1 MKSERKKTPSPL
13 RYLCG
18 ILAVWTVLI
27 GFSKFAGGRVGSGSI
42 RIPAAALLL
51 IVIPAAVFAIS
62 RLGTHCVYIRS
73 HSGALRRGTALLGAL
88 TLSLSAFTLPAE
100 ATVSGSLSVANIG
113 WNETAFSEGTPGKG
127 TATNKTAS
135 SSWAANGTQI
145 TGTVTPAES
154 SENSGGGGC
163 GGSSSTT
170 TYYYSSGATSTLTI
184 TNQSAEKSLLTFS
197 YTVPSPSAG
206 TLTID
211 GTAQT
216 KASSFSK
223 TLEPNGTVLIKL
235 TTSANPAS
243 STSSNPSGYAASAT
257 LSNLSLTSLN
267 RDISVTFAQP
277 VHGSYTVNVGST
289 KLNVGETCTKPV
301 TTQYTL
307 SARADANYVFD
318 GWYVNDTKVSVA
330 ATYTTAFSDD
340 CTVEARFAE
349 EPLFSVIQMSDQTA
363 DKSAYVEVNSSYY
376 HEIGDSKSKKG
387 SSHTNVG
394 TSGNNSYGEPTYFPY
409 STWSA
414 SDGAIQ
420 SSASG
425 TATGDNQTTL
435 GYSSAS
441 ATLYSDIIRVKCKE
455 NCIITFDSSMDAQSV
470 QIANSNGASDNQY
483 GVFLYYYTTASD
495 RANAGTIRTNG
506 TAEFKGSKQTSGK
519 ASTRVVVNKGEY
531 LYLHAYAKTRKEKFI
546 ASGHITDNYSYTAKI
561 SNFTVTPN
569 TIEHTLTTGN
579 RDNTGAVLKY
589 GSVKINGTA
598 KSVSSGTCDYKAA
611 ENATLTLTPGTA
623 PTGYTFIGWHNVT
636 DNKYDY
642 TSSTYTVKM
651 TNDYE
656 VYPIYVPAMTIT
668 ADGDNG
674 YESATYQYK
683 SLSGGMVPSNG
694 QLFVARGPIQSN
706 GGNPAFYTSLKDAF
720 AATDTVFLLA
730 WDTINGSL
738 TIPVGKTLV
747 IPDRLADPGPDASQP
762 EQVTSSTGIS
772 SYCKVTLNGNLT
784 VNGKLVVNGMQSST
798 ASGRA
803 AGSIGYLSLSD
814 KATVTVNSGGELCG
828 YGQIRGGSI
837 TAENGSTVRELMEIS
852 DRRTALVMKEIVD
865 QKSSKRVFPFNNFS
879 IKTIESPVTYASGAK
894 LYAQYSVM
902 LEGNNHSAGA
912 VLIFG
917 SSGAL
922 FNLTRGSMTKSF
934 DLDTDKTI
942 YRLNEGGEMGTG
954 SFQLDVKFS
963 VASYGGTTITIKSQ
977 DYWMPLNAGF
987 DLRTAGDM
995 TVNNDFKFLPG
1006 ASLSVEKGGTC
1017 TVASSAKLLFYRLN
1031 DYDTRGIGNGTYQ
1044 KGYSAKVYPVNA
1056 TNLPGG
1062 GYTHPKLD
1070 TVGSARLNVDGEMI
1084 VNGGLYVSDELV
1096 SQSNQG
1102 FTGTEPVDGVNKTRQ
1117 EINQA
1122 YFKLYPNGYNVL
1134 TGTGSINMTTALT
1147 NSNVNE
1153 AMTSQNTND
1162 PAWAK
1167 IPISPIKGLKADATA
1182 DTPENYQSLNTQA
1195 TYYGVYRPG
1204 NFYVWTTEKPE
1215 IAKIV
1220 GGGNETTTYRS
1231 LADAVQAYTAG
1242 TGYIQM
1248 LKDSTEP
1255 GFTVSQ
1261 NVTLDL
1267 NGKTVTLAGDLTVAE
1282 GCTLSGMDS
1291 SSKEYA
1297 APSGKI
1303 VGKVT
1308 GYAPTYQTPTVTTT
1322 DGDTYDRYVAIP
1334 GTEADGNTPNL
1345 SFHHFNISVTGY
1357 HFELATGDTP
1367 QCALF
1372 FIGKFQGDEAAKGYL
1387 TSLGF
1392 TLKVKGEN
1400 GENDTQLGE
1409 DNYELPDNKN
1419 EIPKMPA
1426 AGEEST
1432 SKVVY
1437 DRDGD
1442 GAYLFEVYLKRS
1454 FKKGESKGYTE
1465 YISATA
1471 QATFKN
1477 GRTQQSDPRELSFQ
1491 EAWTDKGLTTG
1502 QREILD
1508 KFLTDLG
1515 IK

>member
-1 MKSERKKTPSPL
+1 MKAEGKKTPSPL

-100 ATVSGSLSVANIG
+100 AAVSGSLSVANIG
-113 WNETAFSEGTPGKG
+113 LSETEFSEGTPPGKG

-135 SSWAANGTQI
+135 SSWAADGTQI

-154 SENSGGGGC
+154 SETIKGGTC
-163 GGSSSTT
+163 GSDTT
-170 TYYYSSGATSTLTI
+170 TYYYSSEATSTLTI
-184 TNQSAEKSLLTFS
+184 TNQSAKESLLTFS
-197 YTVPSPSAG
+197 YTVPSAG

-211 GTAQT
+211 GKVQT

-223 TLEPNGTVLIKL
+223 TLDPNGTVLIKL
-235 TTSANPAS
+235 TTQANPAS
-243 STSSNPSGYAASAT
+243 STSSNPSDYAASAT

-277 VHGSYTVNVGST
+277 VHGSYTVKAGST
-289 KLNVGETCTKPV
+289 TLKVGETYTKPV
-301 TTQYTL
+301 STTYTL

-340 CTVEARFAE
+340 CTVEARFVE
-349 EPLFSVIQMSDQTA
+349 DPLFSVIQMSDPAAA

-387 SSHTNVG
+387 SSHTNVD

-414 SDGAIQ
+414 SNGAIQ
-420 SSASG
+420 SSAIG
-425 TATGDNQTTL
+425 TATGDNQTTW

-470 QIANSNGASDNQY
+470 SIANSNGASDNQY
-483 GVFLYYYTTASD
+483 GVFLYYYTTASAS
-495 RANAGTIRTNG
+495 ANASTIKTNG

-531 LYLHAYAKTRKEKFI
+531 LYLYAYAKTRKEKFI
-546 ASGHITDNYSYTAKI
+546 SSGYITDNYSYAATI
-561 SNFTVTPN
+561 SKFTVTPN

-598 KSVSSGTCDYKAA
+598 QGVSSGTYSYKAA
-611 ENATLTLTPGTA
+611 DNATLKLTPGTA

-636 DNKYDY
+636 DKEYDY
-642 TSSTYTVKM
+642 TNSTYTVQM
-651 TNDYE
+651 TKDYE

-668 ADGDNG
+668 AGGDNG

-694 QLFVARGPIQSN
+694 QLFVARNADCSK
-706 GGNPAFYTSLKDAF
+706 FYTDLNAAF
-720 AATDTVFLLA
+720 SDTNIVFLLA
-730 WDTINGSL
+730 GDTFNGSL
-738 TIPVGKTLV
+738 TIPTGKTLV
-747 IPDRLADPGPDASQP
+747 IPDRLADSGPAASQP

-837 TAENGSTVRELMEIS
+837 TAENSSTVRELMEIS
-852 DRRTALVMKEIVD
+852 DRRAALVMKEIED
-865 QKSSKRVFPFNNFS
+865 QKSSKRVFPFSNFS

-922 FNLTRGSMTKSF
+922 FNLTQGSMTKSF
-934 DLDTDKTI
+934 DLAADKTV
-942 YRLNEGGEMGTG
+942 YRLNEGGKMSTG
-954 SFQLDVKFS
+954 SFQLDVKFGVQGVGS
-963 VASYGGTTITIKSQ
+963 QTITIKSL

-995 TVNNDFKFLPG
+995 TVNSDFKFLPG

-1017 TVASSAKLLFYRLN
+1017 TVVSGAKLLFYRLN
-1031 DYDTRGIGNGTYQ
+1031 DYDTREIDKGEYQ
-1044 KGYSAKVYPVNA
+1044 KGYSTKVYPVNA

-1084 VNGGLYVSDELV
+1084 VNGGLYVSNDPVSESNQDFDRTELV
-1096 SQSNQG
+1096 D
-1102 FTGTEPVDGVNKTRQ
+1102 GTPKTRQ
-1117 EINQA
+1117 QINEA
-1122 YFKLYPNGYNVL
+1122 YFTVYPNGYNVL
-1134 TGTGSINMTTALT
+1134 TGTGSIDMTAAQT
-1147 NSNVNE
+1147 NQTEVYE
-1153 AMTSQNTND
+1153 AMTAQKTND
-1162 PAWAK
+1162 PAWAPIK
-1167 IPISPIKGLKADATA
+1167 ITPIKGLKADATV
-1182 DTPENYQSLNTQA
+1182 DNSDNYQPLTQA
-1195 TYYGVYRPG
+1195 TYYGVYQPG
-1204 NFYVWTTEKPE
+1204 GFYTWTTEKPVV
-1215 IAKIV
+1215 AKIV
-1220 GGGNETTTYRS
+1220 NGANEQTYRS
-1231 LADAVQAYTAG
+1231 LAAAVQHYTAG

-1255 GFTVSQ
+1255 GFTVDK

-1267 NGKTVTLAGDLTVAE
+1267 NGKTVKLAGTLTVAK
-1282 GCTLSGMDS
+1282 GFTLSGMDS
-1291 SSKEYA
+1291 SVSKDYVT

-1303 VGKVT
+1303 VGTVT
-1308 GYAPTYQTPTVTTT
+1308 GTVAPTYQTPTVKEE
-1322 DGDTYDRYVAIP
+1322 YDRYVAISVTEN
-1334 GTEADGNTPNL
+1334 GTSTL
-1345 SFHHFNISVTGY
+1345 SFHHFNISVSGY
-1357 HFELATGDTP
+1357 RFELATGDTP

-1372 FIGKFQGDEAAKGYL
+1372 FIGKFRGDDAAKKYL
-1387 TSLGF
+1387 TKLGF
-1392 TLKVKGEN
+1392 TLKYIADESQDFSYPMPGSLN
-1400 GENDTQLGE
+1400 
-1409 DNYELPDNKN
+1409 N
-1419 EIPKMPA
+1419 EV
-1426 AGEEST
+1426 GLDEE
-1432 SKVVY
+1432 
-1437 DRDGD
+1437 
-1442 GAYLFEVYLKRS
+1442 GAYLFEAYLMRS
-1454 FKKGESKGYTE
+1454 FDKNDAAAYQTK
-1465 YISATA
+1465 ISATA
-1471 QATFKN
+1471 QAIFGTN
-1477 GRTQQSDPRELSFQ
+1477 VGTQNSETKEWSFQ
-1491 EAWTDKGLTTG
+1491 EAWTEPEGLKDLTDE
-1502 QREILD
+1502 QKAILD
-1508 KFLTDLG
+1508 KFLKELG
-1515 IK
+1515 ITKQAE

>member
-1 MKSERKKTPSPL
+1 MKSEGKKTPLPL

-62 RLGTHCVYIRS
+62 RLGTHCACMRS
-73 HSGALRRGTALLGAL
+73 HGGALRRGTALLGAL

-113 WNETAFSEGTPGKG
+113 LSESAISAGTPGKG
-127 TATNKTAS
+127 TATNNTAS
-135 SSWAANGTQI
+135 SSWVANGGTQI

-154 SENSGGGGC
+154 SETSGGGGGC
-163 GGSSSTT
+163 GGSKTT
-170 TYYYSSGATSTLTI
+170 TYYYSSEATSTLTI
-184 TNQSAEKSLLTFS
+184 TNQSAEESLLTFS
-197 YTVPSPSAG
+197 YTVPSAGG

-223 TLEPNGTVLIKL
+223 TLDPNGTVLIKL
-235 TTSANPAS
+235 TTPANPAS

-267 RDISVTFAQP
+267 RDISVKFAQP
-277 VHGSYTVNVGST
+277 VHGSYTVKAGST
-289 KLNVGETCTKPV
+289 TLKVGETYTKPV
-301 TTQYTL
+301 STTYTL

-318 GWYVNDTKVSVA
+318 GWYVHDTKVSVA

-340 CTVEARFAE
+340 CTVEAHFVE
-349 EPLFSVIQMSDQTA
+349 DPLFSVIQMSDAGA

-387 SSHTNVG
+387 SSHTNVD
-394 TSGNNSYGEPTYFPY
+394 TSGNNSYGDPTYFPY

-414 SDGAIQ
+414 SNGAIQ
-420 SSASG
+420 SSAIG
-425 TATGDNQTTL
+425 TATGDNQTTW

-455 NCIITFDSSMDAQSV
+455 NCIITFDSSMSAQSV
-470 QIANSNGASDNQY
+470 SIANSNGASDNQY
-483 GVFLYYYTTASD
+483 GVFLYYYTTASAS
-495 RANAGTIRTNG
+495 ANAGTIRTNG

-531 LYLHAYAKTRKEKFI
+531 LYLYAYAKTRKEQFI
-546 ASGHITDNYSYTAKI
+546 SSGYITDNYSYTATI
-561 SNFTVTPN
+561 SKFTVTPN

-598 KSVSSGTCDYKAA
+598 QGVSSGTCSYKAA
-611 ENATLTLTPGTA
+611 DNATLKLTPGTA

-636 DNKYDY
+636 DNEYDY
-642 TSSTYTVKM
+642 TNSTYSVTMTKDYTV
-651 TNDYE
+651 N
-656 VYPIYVPAMTIT
+656 PIYVPAMTIT
-668 ADGDNG
+668 AGDGANG
-674 YESATYQYK
+674 YENATYQYK

-694 QLFVARGPIQSN
+694 QLFVARNADCSK
-706 GGNPAFYTSLKDAF
+706 FYTDLNTAF
-720 AATDTVFLLA
+720 ANESTVFLLA
-730 WDTINGSL
+730 GDTFNGSL
-738 TIPVGKTLV
+738 TIPTNKTLV

-837 TAENGSTVRELMEIS
+837 SAENSSTVRELMEIS
-852 DRRTALVMKEIVD
+852 DRRAALVMKEIED
-865 QKSSKRVFPFNNFS
+865 QKSSKRVFPFSNFS

-922 FNLTRGSMTKSF
+922 FNLTQGSMTKSF
-934 DLDTDKTI
+934 DLAKDKTV
-942 YRLNEGGEMGTG
+942 YRLNEGGKMGTG
-954 SFQLDVKFS
+954 SFQLDVKFGVQGVGS
-963 VASYGGTTITIKSQ
+963 KTITIKSQ

-987 DLRTAGDM
+987 DLRTAGEM
-995 TVNNDFKFLPG
+995 TVNSDFKFLPG

-1017 TVASSAKLLFYRLN
+1017 TVVSGAKLLFYRLN
-1031 DYDTRGIGNGTYQ
+1031 DYDTREIDKGEYQ
-1044 KGYSAKVYPVNA
+1044 KGYSTKVYPVNA

-1062 GYTHPKLD
+1062 GYTHPKLE

-1084 VNGGLYVSDELV
+1084 VKGGLYVSNDLV
-1096 SQSNQG
+1096 SESNQDFAG
-1102 FTGTEPVDGVNKTRQ
+1102 MEPVDGVEMSRKD
-1117 EINQA
+1117 INAA
-1122 YFKLYPNGYNVL
+1122 YFTVYDNGYNVL
-1134 TGTGSINMTTALT
+1134 TGTGSIDMTAAQTSET
-1147 NSNVNE
+1147 QVYE
-1153 AMTSQNTND
+1153 AMTAQKTND
-1162 PAWAK
+1162 PAWA
-1167 IPISPIKGLKADATA
+1167 PIKITPIAGLNVDASA
-1182 DTPENYQSLNTQA
+1182 DTHENYNAFDQKA
-1195 TYYGVYRPG
+1195 TYYGVYQPG
-1204 NFYVWTTEKPE
+1204 GFYTWTTEKPVV
-1215 IAKIV
+1215 AKIV
-1220 GGGNETTTYRS
+1220 NGANEQTYRS
-1231 LADAVQAYTAG
+1231 LAAAVQDYTAG

-1248 LKDSTEP
+1248 IADSTES
-1255 GFTVSQ
+1255 GFTVDR
-1261 NVTLDL
+1261 NVILDL
-1267 NGKTVTLAGDLTVAE
+1267 NGKTVKLAGTMTVAK
-1282 GCTLSGMDS
+1282 GYTLSGMDS
-1291 SSKEYA
+1291 STGTGYDT

-1303 VGKVT
+1303 VGTVT
-1308 GYAPTYQTPTVTTT
+1308 GTVAPVFEKPLT
-1322 DGDTYDRYVAIP
+1322 DDPEYNYLRYVAIKNDA
-1334 GTEADGNTPNL
+1334 GTEYT
-1345 SFHHFNISVTGY
+1345 FHRFNISVTGY
-1357 HFELATGDTP
+1357 RFELATGDTP

-1372 FIGKFQGDEAAKGYL
+1372 FIGKFQGDKAAKDYL
-1387 TSLGF
+1387 KSLGF
-1392 TLKVKGEN
+1392 TLTDIDGKTTN
-1400 GENDTQLGE
+1400 PR
-1409 DNYELPDNKN
+1409 Y
-1419 EIPKMPA
+1419 EIPAGTDIPPMPPE
-1426 AGEEST
+1426 GVESD
-1432 SKVVY
+1432 SEVVLS
-1437 DRDGD
+1437 DD
-1442 GAYLFEVYLKRS
+1442 GAYFFEAYLMRDINKENYRKQ
-1454 FKKGESKGYTE
+1454 F
-1465 YISATA
+1465 SAIA
-1471 QATFKN
+1471 QATFQN
-1477 GRTQQSDPRELSFQ
+1477 DETQNSETKKWSFQ
-1491 EAWTDKGLTTG
+1491 EALTKPEGLTPEQKT
-1502 QREILD
+1502 IL
-1508 KFLTDLG
+1508 KNFLDGLDTPNQTE
-1515 IK
+1515 

>member
-1 MKSERKKTPSPL
+1 MKTERRTAPE
-13 RYLCG
+13 
-18 ILAVWTVLI
+18 
-27 GFSKFAGGRVGSGSI
+27 
-42 RIPAAALLL
+42 
-51 IVIPAAVFAIS
+51 
-62 RLGTHCVYIRS
+62 
-73 HSGALRRGTALLGAL
+73 ALRRGVAFLCTLVL
-88 TLSLSAFTLPAE
+88 TLLAVTLPAS
-100 ATVSGSLSVANIG
+100 AANIQGLGNPDISLSENG
-113 WNETAFSEGTPGKG
+113 CQEGTKPGLNSQNQS
-127 TATNKTAS
+127 TPRD
-135 SSWAANGTQI
+135 SSWTAVGGEI
-145 TGTVTPAES
+145 TGTVKPAEYKGKS
-154 SENSGGGGC
+154 NYLTRYQCE
-163 GGSSSTT
+163 
-170 TYYYSSGATSTLTI
+170 GAASSTLTI
-184 TNQSAEKSLLTFS
+184 TNVSSDISLLTFS
-197 YTVPSPSAG
+197 YTNPSAG
-206 TLTID
+206 GTLAFSHESDAASD
-211 GTAQT
+211 GTYRTMLNPGDSVSVTLATISSTEITRKTSQT
-216 KASSFSK
+216 QYI
-223 TLEPNGTVLIKL
+223 TTVKLTDIKL
-235 TTSANPAS
+235 E
-243 STSSNPSGYAASAT
+243 
-257 LSNLSLTSLN
+257 SLN
-267 RDISVTFAQP
+267 RDISVTLAP
-277 VHGSYTVNVGST
+277 ATNGSYTAKVGGT
-289 KLNVGETCTKPV
+289 ALKVGETYSKPA
-301 TTQYTL
+301 TTEYTFTCG
-307 SARADANYVFD
+307 AAAPNYVFD
-318 GWYVNDTKVSVA
+318 GWYINGSLESTKR
-330 ATYTTAFSDD
+330 TYTTAFPGN
-340 CTVEARFAE
+340 CTVEARFVE
-349 EPLFSVIQMSDQTA
+349 DPLFSVAQMSDAAA
-363 DKSAYVEVNSSYY
+363 DKFAYVEVNSSYY
-376 HEIGDSKSKKG
+376 HNEKG
-387 SSHTNVG
+387 SYHTNVG
-394 TSGNNSYGEPTYFPY
+394 DTSQNNSYGPHTYFPY

-414 SDGAIQ
+414 VNGSLQ
-420 SSASG
+420 SSESG
-425 TATGDNQTTL
+425 TATGDSQTQP
-435 GYSSAS
+435 GYSQAVAS
-441 ATLYSDIIRVKCKE
+441 LCSDIIRVKCKE
-455 NCIITFDSSMDAQSV
+455 NCIITFDSSMNAQSV
-470 QIANSNGASDNQY
+470 DISNSNSSDDQY
-483 GVFLYYYTTASD
+483 GVFLYYYTTASAS
-495 RANAGTIRTNG
+495 ANANTIKTNG
-506 TAEFKGSKQTSGK
+506 TAVIKGSKQTSGS

-531 LYLHAYAKTRKEKFI
+531 LYLHAYAKTRKDEMFI
-546 ASGHITDNYSYTAKI
+546 FSKGYSTDNYSYTATI

-569 TIEHTLTTGN
+569 TTEHTFTTGN
-579 RDNTGAVLKY
+579 RDNTGAVLKS

-598 KSVSSGTCDYKAA
+598 QGVSSGTYSYKAA
-611 ENATLTLTPGTA
+611 DNAILTLTPGTA

-636 DNKYDY
+636 TGAYDY
-642 TSSTYTVKM
+642 THDTYTVTM
-651 TNDYE
+651 TKDYE
-656 VYPIYVPAMTIT
+656 VTPIYVPAMTIT
-668 ADGDNG
+668 AGGANG
-674 YESATYQYK
+674 YGSADYQYK
-683 SLSGGMVPSNG
+683 SLSGQMVTPDG
-694 QLFVARGPIQSN
+694 QYVARNADCSK
-706 GGNPAFYTSLKDAF
+706 FYTDLNAAF
-720 AATDTVFLLA
+720 SDTNIVFLLA
-730 WDTINGSL
+730 GDTFNGSL
-738 TIPVGKTLV
+738 TIPTGKTLV
-747 IPDRLADPGPDASQP
+747 IPDRLADSGPAASQP
-762 EQVTSSTGIS
+762 EQVTSSAGIS

-784 VNGKLVVNGMQSST
+784 VDGKLVVNGMQSST
-798 ASGRA
+798 ANGRA
-803 AGSIGYLSLSD
+803 AGGIGYLSLSD
-814 KATVTVNSGGELCG
+814 SAAVTVSSGGELCG

-837 TAENGSTVRELMEIS
+837 SAKNGSTVRELMEIS
-852 DRRTALVMKEIVD
+852 DRRAALVMKEID
-865 QKSSKRVFPFNNFS
+865 DKKSSMRVFPFSNFS

-894 LYAQYSVM
+894 LYAQYSIM
-902 LEGNNHSAGA
+902 LEGNNQSTGA

-922 FNLTRGSMTKSF
+922 FNLTQGSMTKSF
-934 DLDTDKTI
+934 DLAKDKTV
-942 YRLNEGGEMGTG
+942 YRLNEGGKMSTG
-954 SFQLDVKFS
+954 SFQLNVKFGVS
-963 VASYGGTTITIKSQ
+963 GFGDTTITIKSQ
-977 DYWMPLNAGF
+977 EYWMPLNAGF

-995 TVNNDFKFLPG
+995 TVNSDFKFLPG

-1070 TVGSARLNVDGEMI
+1070 TVGSARLNVNGDMI
-1084 VNGGLYVSDELV
+1084 VKGGLYVSDELV

-1372 FIGKFQGDEAAKGYL
+1372 FIGKFQGDKAAKDYL
-1387 TSLGF
+1387 TKLGF
-1392 TLKVKGEN
+1392 TLKYIADESQDFSYPMPGSLN
-1400 GENDTQLGE
+1400 
-1409 DNYELPDNKN
+1409 N
-1419 EIPKMPA
+1419 EV
-1426 AGEEST
+1426 GLDEE
-1432 SKVVY
+1432 
-1437 DRDGD
+1437 
-1442 GAYLFEVYLKRS
+1442 GAYLFEAYLMRS
-1454 FKKGESKGYTE
+1454 FDKNDAAAYQTK
-1465 YISATA
+1465 ISATA
-1471 QATFKN
+1471 QAIFGTN
-1477 GRTQQSDPRELSFQ
+1477 VGTQNSETKEWSFQ
-1491 EAWTDKGLTTG
+1491 EAWQNALTDPDMDIS
-1502 QREILD
+1502 QAEREILE
-1508 KFLTDLG
+1508 KFLKDLN
-1515 IK
+1515 IPIPNPNPKTE

>member
-1 MKSERKKTPSPL
+1 MKAEGKKTPSPL

-100 ATVSGSLSVANIG
+100 AAVSDSLSVANIG
-113 WNETAFSEGTPGKG
+113 LSETEFSAGTPGKG
-127 TATNKTAS
+127 TATNNTAS
-135 SSWAANGTQI
+135 SSWAASGTQI

-154 SENSGGGGC
+154 SETSGGGGC
-163 GGSSSTT
+163 GGSSTT

-184 TNQSAEKSLLTFS
+184 TNQSSEKSLLTFS

-223 TLEPNGTVLIKL
+223 TLNPNGTVLIKL

-277 VHGSYTVNVGST
+277 AHGSYTVKAGST
-289 KLNVGETCTKPV
+289 TLKVGETYTKPV
-301 TTQYTL
+301 STTYTL

-318 GWYVNDTKVSVA
+318 GWYVNHDTKVSVA

-340 CTVEARFAE
+340 CTVEARFVE
-349 EPLFSVIQMSDQTA
+349 DPLFSVIQMSDPAA

-387 SSHTNVG
+387 SSHTNVD

-414 SDGAIQ
+414 SNDAIQ

-425 TATGDNQTTL
+425 TATGDNQTTW

-455 NCIITFDSSMDAQSV
+455 NCIITFDSSMNAQSV
-470 QIANSNGASDNQY
+470 SISNSNSSDNQY
-483 GVFLYYYTTASD
+483 GVFLYYYTTASAS
-495 RANAGTIRTNG
+495 ANANTIKTNG
-506 TAEFKGSKQTSGK
+506 TAAIEGSKKTSGS
-519 ASTRVVVNKGEY
+519 ANTRVVVNKDEY
-531 LYLHAYAKTRKEKFI
+531 LYLYAYAKTRKDKMTN
-546 ASGHITDNYSYTAKI
+546 SGYETDNYSYTATI

-569 TIEHTLTTGN
+569 TTEHTFTTGN
-579 RDNTGAVLKY
+579 RDNTGTVLKS

-598 KSVSSGTCDYKAA
+598 QGVSSGTYSYKAA
-611 ENATLTLTPGTA
+611 DNATLTLTPGTA

-636 DNKYDY
+636 DNVYDY
-642 TSSTYTVKM
+642 TNSTYTVKM
-651 TNDYE
+651 TKDYE
-656 VYPIYVPAMTIT
+656 VNPIYVPAMTIT
-668 ADGDNG
+668 AGGANG
-674 YESATYQYK
+674 YGSADYQYK
-683 SLSGGMVPSNG
+683 SLSGQMVTPNG
-694 QLFVARGPIQSN
+694 QYVARNADCSK
-706 GGNPAFYTSLKDAF
+706 FYTDLNAAF
-720 AATDTVFLLA
+720 SDTNTVFLLA
-730 WDTINGSL
+730 GDTFNGSL
-738 TIPVGKTLV
+738 TIPTGKTLV
-747 IPDRLADPGPDASQP
+747 IPDRLADSGPAASQP
-762 EQVTSSTGIS
+762 EQVTSSAGIS

-784 VNGKLVVNGMQSST
+784 VDGKLVVNGMQSST
-798 ASGRA
+798 ANGRA
-803 AGSIGYLSLSD
+803 AGGIGYLSLSD
-814 KATVTVNSGGELCG
+814 SAAVTVSSGGELCG

-837 TAENGSTVRELMEIS
+837 SAKNSSTVRELMEIS
-852 DRRTALVMKEIVD
+852 DRRAALVMKEID
-865 QKSSKRVFPFNNFS
+865 DKKSSMRVFPFSNFS
-879 IKTIESPVTYASGAK
+879 IKTIESPVTYAYGAK

-902 LEGNNHSAGA
+902 LEGNNQSTGA

-917 SSGAL
+917 PSGAL
-922 FNLTRGSMTKSF
+922 FNLTQGSMTKSF
-934 DLDTDKTI
+934 DLAKDKTV
-942 YRLNEGGEMGTG
+942 YRLNEGGKMSTG
-954 SFQLDVKFS
+954 SFQLDVKFGVS
-963 VASYGGTTITIKSQ
+963 GYGSTTITIKSQ
-977 DYWMPLNAGF
+977 EYWMPLNAGF

-995 TVNNDFKFLPG
+995 TVNSDFKFLPG

-1017 TVASSAKLLFYRLN
+1017 TVASNAKLLFYRLN

-1102 FTGTEPVDGVNKTRQ
+1102 FTGTEPVDGVEMSRKD
-1117 EINQA
+1117 INAA
-1122 YFKLYPNGYNVL
+1122 YFKVYPNGYNVL
-1134 TGTGSINMTTALT
+1134 TGTGAIDMTAAQTSET
-1147 NSNVNE
+1147 QVHE

-1162 PAWAK
+1162 PAWAPIK
-1167 IPISPIKGLKADATA
+1167 ITPIKGLKADATV
-1182 DTPENYQSLNTQA
+1182 DNSDNYQPLTQA
-1195 TYYGVYRPG
+1195 TYYGVYQPG
-1204 NFYVWTTEKPE
+1204 GFYTWTTEKPVV
-1215 IAKIV
+1215 AKIV
-1220 GGGNETTTYRS
+1220 NGANEQTYRS
-1231 LADAVQAYTAG
+1231 LAAAVQDYTAG

-1255 GFTVSQ
+1255 GFTVDR

-1267 NGKTVTLAGDLTVAE
+1267 NGKTVKLAGTLTVAG

-1291 SSKEYA
+1291 PASKDYVT

-1303 VGKVT
+1303 VGTVT
-1308 GYAPTYQTPTVTTT
+1308 GTVAPTYQTPTVTTP
-1322 DGDTYDRYVAIP
+1322 DGDTYDRYVAISVTEN
-1334 GTEADGNTPNL
+1334 GTSTL

-1372 FIGKFQGDEAAKGYL
+1372 FIGKFRGDDAAKKYL
-1387 TSLGF
+1387 TKLGF
-1392 TLKVKGEN
+1392 TLKYIADESQDFSYPMPGSLN
-1400 GENDTQLGE
+1400 
-1409 DNYELPDNKN
+1409 N
-1419 EIPKMPA
+1419 EV
-1426 AGEEST
+1426 GLDEE
-1432 SKVVY
+1432 
-1437 DRDGD
+1437 
-1442 GAYLFEVYLKRS
+1442 GAYLFEAYLMRS
-1454 FKKGESKGYTE
+1454 FGKNDAAAYQTKIG
-1465 YISATA
+1465 ATA

-1477 GRTQQSDPRELSFQ
+1477 GGTQNSETKQWSF
-1491 EAWTDKGLTTG
+1491 EDAWTESEGLKDLTPE
-1502 QREILD
+1502 QKAILD
-1508 KFLTDLG
+1508 KFLKELG
-1515 IK
+1515 ITKQAE

>member
-1 MKSERKKTPSPL
+1 MKAEGKKTPSPL

-154 SENSGGGGC
+154 SENSGGGGGC

-257 LSNLSLTSLN
+257 LSDLSLTSLN

-289 KLNVGETCTKPV
+289 KLNVGETYTKPV
-301 TTQYTL
+301 STTYTL

-318 GWYVNDTKVSVA
+318 GWYVNHDTKVSVA

-340 CTVEARFAE
+340 CTVEARFVE
-349 EPLFSVIQMSDQTA
+349 DPLFSVIQMSDQTA

-387 SSHTNVG
+387 SSHTNVD

-414 SDGAIQ
+414 SNDAIQ
-420 SSASG
+420 SSARG
-425 TATGDNQTTL
+425 TATGDNQTTW
-435 GYSSAS
+435 GYSGAS

-455 NCIITFDSSMDAQSV
+455 NCIITFDSSMNAQSV
-470 QIANSNGASDNQY
+470 SIANSNGASDNQY
-483 GVFLYYYTTASD
+483 GVFLYYYTTASAS
-495 RANAGTIRTNG
+495 ANASTIKTNG

-531 LYLHAYAKTRKEKFI
+531 LYLYAYAKTRKEKFI
-546 ASGHITDNYSYTAKI
+546 SSGYITDNYSYAATI
-561 SNFTVTPN
+561 SKFTVTPN

-598 KSVSSGTCDYKAA
+598 QGVSSGTYSYKAA
-611 ENATLTLTPGTA
+611 DNATLKLTPGTA

-642 TSSTYTVKM
+642 TSSTYPVTM
-651 TNDYE
+651 TKDYE

-668 ADGDNG
+668 AGGANG
-674 YESATYQYK
+674 YGSADYQYK
-683 SLSGGMVPSNG
+683 SLSGKMVESNG
-694 QLFVARGPIQSN
+694 QYVARGPITSS
-706 GGNPAFYTSLKDAF
+706 GTPKFYTDLNTAF
-720 AATDTVFLLA
+720 NEQSTVFLLA
-730 WDTINGSL
+730 GDTINGSL
-738 TIPVGKTLV
+738 TIPTGKTLV

-837 TAENGSTVRELMEIS
+837 TAENSSTVRELMEIS
-852 DRRTALVMKEIVD
+852 DRRAALVMKEIED
-865 QKSSKRVFPFNNFS
+865 QKSSKRVFPFSNFS

-922 FNLTRGSMTKSF
+922 FNLTQGSMTKSF
-934 DLDTDKTI
+934 DLAADKTV
-942 YRLNEGGEMGTG
+942 YRLNEGGKMSTG
-954 SFQLDVKFS
+954 SFQLDVKFGVQGVGS
-963 VASYGGTTITIKSQ
+963 QTITIKSL

-987 DLRTAGDM
+987 DLRTAGEM
-995 TVNNDFKFLPG
+995 TVNSDFKFLPG

-1017 TVASSAKLLFYRLN
+1017 TVVSGAKLLFYRLN
-1031 DYDTRGIGNGTYQ
+1031 DYDTREIDKGEYQ
-1044 KGYSAKVYPVNA
+1044 KGYSTKVYPVNA

-1062 GYTHPKLD
+1062 GYKHPTLE

-1084 VNGGLYVSDELV
+1084 VNGGLYVSNDLVSESNQDFDRTELV
-1096 SQSNQG
+1096 D
-1102 FTGTEPVDGVNKTRQ
+1102 GTPKTRQ
-1117 EINQA
+1117 QINEA
-1122 YFKLYPNGYNVL
+1122 YFTVYPNGYNVL
-1134 TGTGSINMTTALT
+1134 TGTGSINMTAAQTSET
-1147 NSNVNE
+1147 QVYE
-1153 AMTSQNTND
+1153 AMTSQKTND
-1162 PAWAK
+1162 PAWAPIK
-1167 IPISPIKGLKADATA
+1167 ITPIKGLKADATV
-1182 DTPENYQSLNTQA
+1182 DNSDNYQPLTQA
-1195 TYYGVYRPG
+1195 TYYGVYQPG
-1204 NFYVWTTEKPE
+1204 GFYTWTTEEPVV
-1215 IAKIV
+1215 AKIV
-1220 GGGNETTTYRS
+1220 NGANEQTYRS
-1231 LADAVQAYTAG
+1231 LAAAVAAYDG
-1242 TGYIQM
+1242 TNGYIQM
-1248 LKDSTEP
+1248 LDNSTEP
-1255 GFTVSQ
+1255 GFTVDR

-1267 NGKTVTLAGDLTVAE
+1267 NGKTVTLASPLTVAK
-1282 GCTLSGMDS
+1282 GFTLSGMDNS
-1291 SSKEYA
+1291 TGKDYVT
-1297 APSGKI
+1297 APTGKI

-1308 GYAPTYQTPTVTTT
+1308 GTVAPVFEKPLT
-1322 DGDTYDRYVAIP
+1322 DDAEYNYLRYVAIKNEE
-1334 GTEADGNTPNL
+1334 GTEYT
-1345 SFHHFNISVTGY
+1345 FHRFNISVTGY
-1357 HFELATGDTP
+1357 RFELATGDTP

-1372 FIGKFQGDEAAKGYL
+1372 FIGKFQGDDAAKAYL
-1387 TSLGF
+1387 KSLGF
-1392 TLKVKGEN
+1392 KLKDI
-1400 GENDTQLGE
+1400 NDKIT
-1409 DNYELPDNKN
+1409 NPRY
-1419 EIPKMPA
+1419 EIP
-1426 AGEEST
+1426 AGTKIPPESNPGN
-1432 SKVVY
+1432 SPVVLS
-1437 DRDGD
+1437 DD
-1442 GAYLFEVYLKRS
+1442 GAYFFEAYLMREIDKS
-1454 FKKGESKGYTE
+1454 NPNTYQKPF
-1465 YISATA
+1465 SATA
-1471 QATFKN
+1471 QATFNNDVTQDSETKEWSFEDAWKN
-1477 GRTQQSDPRELSFQ
+1477 AE
-1491 EAWTDKGLTTG
+1491 GLTPE
-1502 QREILD
+1502 QKAIL
-1508 KFLTDLG
+1508 KNFLPDLN
-1515 IK
+1515 ISNP

>member
-1 MKSERKKTPSPL
+1 MKAEGKKTPSPL

-100 ATVSGSLSVANIG
+100 AATDGSLSDANIG
-113 WNETAFSEGTPGKG
+113 WNETAFSEGTPGEG
-127 TATNKTAS
+127 KTKEKAAS
-135 SSWAANGTQI
+135 SSWVADGGTQI

-154 SENSGGGGC
+154 STTKTNAC
-163 GGSSSTT
+163 GDSTT
-170 TYYYSSGATSTLTI
+170 TYYYSSEATSTLTI
-184 TNQSAEKSLLTFS
+184 TNQSAEESLLTFS
-197 YTVPSPSAG
+197 YTVPDHG

-211 GTAQT
+211 GTVQT

-223 TLEPNGTVLIKL
+223 TLDPNVTVLIKL
-235 TTSANPAS
+235 TTPTNPAS
-243 STSSNPSGYAASAT
+243 KEGSSNLNAYTASAT

-267 RDISVTFAQP
+267 RDISVKFAQP

-289 KLNVGETCTKPV
+289 KLNVGETYTKPV
-301 TTQYTL
+301 TTKYTL
-307 SARADANYVFD
+307 SARADASYVFD
-318 GWYVNDTKVSVA
+318 GWYVHDTKVSVE
-330 ATYTTAFSDD
+330 ATYTAAFSDD
-340 CTVEARFAE
+340 CTVEAHFVE
-349 EPLFSVIQMSDQTA
+349 EPLFSVIKMSDAGA

-387 SSHTNVG
+387 SYHTNVG
-394 TSGNNSYGEPTYFPY
+394 TGGNNSYGEPTYFPY

-414 SDGAIQ
+414 KDGAIQ

-483 GVFLYYYTTASD
+483 GVFLYYYTTASAS
-495 RANAGTIRTNG
+495 ANAGTIRTNG

-531 LYLHAYAKTRKEKFI
+531 LYLYAYAKTRKEQFI

-636 DNKYDY
+636 DKEYDY

-668 ADGDNG
+668 ADGTN
-674 YESATYQYK
+674 ATYQYK
-683 SLSGGMVPSNG
+683 DLSGKPATSTN
-694 QLFVARGPIQSN
+694 LFVARGPIPSN

-738 TIPVGKTLV
+738 TIPTNKTLV

-837 TAENGSTVRELMEIS
+837 SAENGSTVRELMEIS

-1017 TVASSAKLLFYRLN
+1017 TVVSGAKLLFYRLN
-1031 DYDTRGIGNGTYQ
+1031 DYDTREIGKGEFP
-1044 KGYSAKVYPVNA
+1044 KGYSMKVYPVNA

-1062 GYTHPKLD
+1062 GYTHPKLE

-1084 VNGGLYVSDELV
+1084 VNGGLYVSNDLV
-1096 SQSNQG
+1096 SESNQD
-1102 FTGTEPVDGVNKTRQ
+1102 FDKKELVDGVEMSRKD
-1117 EINQA
+1117 INAA
-1122 YFKLYPNGYNVL
+1122 YFTVYPNGYNVL
-1134 TGTGSINMTTALT
+1134 TGTGSINMTAAQTSET
-1147 NSNVNE
+1147 QVYE

-1162 PAWAK
+1162 PAWA
-1167 IPISPIKGLKADATA
+1167 PIKITPIAGLNAEAAEDI
-1182 DTPENYQSLNTQA
+1182 PQNYQPLNTQA
-1195 TYYGVYRPG
+1195 TYYGVYQPG
-1204 NFYVWTTEKPE
+1204 GFYTWTTEKPVV
-1215 IAKIV
+1215 AKIV
-1220 GGGNETTTYRS
+1220 GGGSEQTYRS
-1231 LADAVQAYTAG
+1231 LAAAVQNYTG

-1248 LKDSTEP
+1248 IADSTES
-1255 GFTVSQ
+1255 GFTVDR
-1261 NVTLDL
+1261 NVILDL
-1267 NGKTVTLAGDLTVAE
+1267 NGKTVKLAGTMTVAK
-1282 GCTLSGMDS
+1282 GYTLSGMDS
-1291 SSKEYA
+1291 STGTGYDT

-1303 VGKVT
+1303 VGTVT
-1308 GYAPTYQTPTVTTT
+1308 GYAPTYQTPTTAN
-1322 DGDTYDRYVAIP
+1322 GEYDRYVAISVTEN
-1334 GTEADGNTPNL
+1334 GTSTL

-1357 HFELATGDTP
+1357 RFELATGDTP

-1372 FIGKFQGDEAAKGYL
+1372 FIGKFQGDKAAKDYL
-1387 TSLGF
+1387 KSLGF
-1392 TLKVKGEN
+1392 TLTDIDGKTTN
-1400 GENDTQLGE
+1400 PR
-1409 DNYELPDNKN
+1409 Y
-1419 EIPKMPA
+1419 EIPADTDIPPMPPE
-1426 AGEEST
+1426 GVEIE
-1432 SKVVY
+1432 SKVVLS
-1437 DRDGD
+1437 DD
-1442 GAYLFEVYLKRS
+1442 GAYFFEAYLMRDINKENYRKQ
-1454 FKKGESKGYTE
+1454 F
-1465 YISATA
+1465 SAIA
-1471 QATFKN
+1471 QATFQN
-1477 GRTQQSDPRELSFQ
+1477 DETQNSETKKWSFQ
-1491 EAWTDKGLTTG
+1491 EALTKPEGLTGLTPE
-1502 QREILD
+1502 QKTILNN
-1508 KFLTDLG
+1508 FLDGLDTPNQTE
-1515 IK
+1515 

>member
-1 MKSERKKTPSPL
+1 MKAEGKKTPSPL

-62 RLGTHCVYIRS
+62 RLGTHCVYMRS

-100 ATVSGSLSVANIG
+100 AAKSGSLNVANIG
-113 WNETAFSEGTPGKG
+113 WSESAFSAGTPGTG

-135 SSWAANGTQI
+135 SSWVADGTQI

-154 SENSGGGGC
+154 SVTSSGGGC
-163 GGSSSTT
+163 GGGGTT
-170 TYYYSSGATSTLTI
+170 TYYYSSEATSTLTI

-197 YTVPSPSAG
+197 YTVPSAGAG

-211 GTAQT
+211 GKDET

-223 TLEPNGTVLIKL
+223 TLDPNGTVRIKL
-235 TTSANPAS
+235 TTPTNPAS
-243 STSSNPSGYAASAT
+243 STSSNPSAYAASAT

-277 VHGSYTVNVGST
+277 AHGSYTVKAGST
-289 KLNVGETCTKPV
+289 TLNVGETYTKPV
-301 TTQYTL
+301 STTYTL

-330 ATYTTAFSDD
+330 AAYTSAFSDD

-349 EPLFSVIQMSDQTA
+349 DPLFSVIQMSDPAA
-363 DKSAYVEVNSSYY
+363 DKSAYVEASSSYY
-376 HEIGDSKSKKG
+376 HNEKG
-387 SSHTNVG
+387 SYHTNVG
-394 TSGNNSYGEPTYFPY
+394 DTSQNNSYGPHTYFPY

-414 SDGAIQ
+414 SNGAIQ
-420 SSASG
+420 SSESG
-425 TATGDNQTTL
+425 TATGDNQTTW
-435 GYSSAS
+435 GYSQAS

-455 NCIITFDSSMDAQSV
+455 NCIITFDSSMNAQSV
-470 QIANSNGASDNQY
+470 SISNSNSSDNQY
-483 GVFLYYYTTASD
+483 GVFLYYYTTASAS
-495 RANAGTIRTNG
+495 ANANTIKTNG
-506 TAEFKGSKQTSGK
+506 TAAIEGSKKTSGS

-531 LYLHAYAKTRKEKFI
+531 LYLHAYAKTRKDKMTN
-546 ASGHITDNYSYTAKI
+546 SGYETDNYSYTATI

-569 TIEHTLTTGN
+569 TTEHTFTTGN
-579 RDNTGAVLKY
+579 RDNTGTVLKS

-598 KSVSSGTCDYKAA
+598 QGVSSGTYSYKAA
-611 ENATLTLTPGTA
+611 DNATLTLTPGTA

-636 DNKYDY
+636 DNVYDY
-642 TSSTYTVKM
+642 TNSTYTVKM
-651 TNDYE
+651 TKDYE
-656 VYPIYVPAMTIT
+656 VNPIYVPAMTIT
-668 ADGDNG
+668 AGGANG
-674 YESATYQYK
+674 YGSADYQYK
-683 SLSGGMVPSNG
+683 SLSGQMVTPNG
-694 QLFVARGPIQSN
+694 QYVARNADCSK
-706 GGNPAFYTSLKDAF
+706 FYTDLNTAF
-720 AATDTVFLLA
+720 SDTNTVFLLA
-730 WDTINGSL
+730 GDTFNGSL
-738 TIPVGKTLV
+738 TIPTGKTLV
-747 IPDRLADPGPDASQP
+747 IPDRLADSGPAASQP
-762 EQVTSSTGIS
+762 EQVTSSAGIS

-798 ASGRA
+798 ANGRA
-803 AGSIGYLSLSD
+803 AGGIGYLSLSD
-814 KATVTVNSGGELCG
+814 SAAVTVSSGGELCG

-837 TAENGSTVRELMEIS
+837 SAENGSTVRELMEIS
-852 DRRTALVMKEIVD
+852 DRRAALVMKEID
-865 QKSSKRVFPFNNFS
+865 DKKSSMRVFPFSNFS

-894 LYAQYSVM
+894 LYAQYSIM
-902 LEGNNHSAGA
+902 LEGNNQSTGA

-922 FNLTRGSMTKSF
+922 FNLTQGSMTKSF
-934 DLDTDKTI
+934 DLAKDKTV
-942 YRLNEGGEMGTG
+942 YRLNEGGKMSTG
-954 SFQLDVKFS
+954 SFQLNVKFGVS
-963 VASYGGTTITIKSQ
+963 GFGDTTITIKSQ
-977 DYWMPLNAGF
+977 EYWMPLNAGF

-995 TVNNDFKFLPG
+995 TVNSDFKFLPG

-1102 FTGTEPVDGVNKTRQ
+1102 FTGTEPVDGVEMSRKD
-1117 EINQA
+1117 INAA
-1122 YFKLYPNGYNVL
+1122 YFKVYPNGYNVL
-1134 TGTGSINMTTALT
+1134 TGTGAIDMTAAQTSET
-1147 NSNVNE
+1147 QVHE

-1162 PAWAK
+1162 PAWAPIK
-1167 IPISPIKGLKADATA
+1167 ITPIKGLKADATV
-1182 DTPENYQSLNTQA
+1182 DNSDNYQPLTQA
-1195 TYYGVYRPG
+1195 TYYGVYQPG
-1204 NFYVWTTEKPE
+1204 GFYTWTTEKPVV
-1215 IAKIV
+1215 AKIV
-1220 GGGNETTTYRS
+1220 NGANEQTYRS
-1231 LADAVQAYTAG
+1231 LAAAVQDYTAG

-1255 GFTVSQ
+1255 GFTVDR

-1267 NGKTVTLAGDLTVAE
+1267 NGKTVKLAGTLTVAG

-1291 SSKEYA
+1291 PASKDYVT

-1303 VGKVT
+1303 VGTVT
-1308 GYAPTYQTPTVTTT
+1308 GTVAPTYQTPTVTTP
-1322 DGDTYDRYVAIP
+1322 DGDTYDRYVAISVTEN
-1334 GTEADGNTPNL
+1334 GTSTL

-1357 HFELATGDTP
+1357 RFELAAP
-1367 QCALF
+1367 ECALF
-1372 FIGKFQGDEAAKGYL
+1372 FIGKFQGDDAAKDYL
-1387 TSLGF
+1387 KSLGF
-1392 TLKVKGEN
+1392 TLKDIN
-1400 GENDTQLGE
+1400 GTPLNKD
-1409 DNYELPDNKN
+1409 DVSYEVANKD
-1419 EIPKMPA
+1419 IPP
-1426 AGEEST
+1426 EST
-1432 SKVVY
+1432 PGESPVV
-1437 DRDGD
+1437 RSGD
-1442 GAYLFEVYLKRS
+1442 AYLFEVYLKRS
-1454 FKKGESKGYTE
+1454 FDRNSTDKTAYTE
-1465 YISATA
+1465 KISATA
-1471 QATFKN
+1471 QAMFKN
-1477 GRTQQSDPRELSFQ
+1477 NGTQDSEPKLWSFEDAWTNPGELDETQQ
-1491 EAWTDKGLTTG
+1491 A
-1502 QREILD
+1502 ILD
-1508 KFLTDLG
+1508 KFLKELG
-1515 IK
+1515 ITKQAE